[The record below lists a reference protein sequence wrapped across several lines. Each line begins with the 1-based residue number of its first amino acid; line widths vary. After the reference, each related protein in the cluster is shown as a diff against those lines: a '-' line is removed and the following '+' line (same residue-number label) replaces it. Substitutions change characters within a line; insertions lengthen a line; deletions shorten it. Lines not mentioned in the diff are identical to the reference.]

1 MIQTLLKTQTAMVQI
16 ILTTGTA
23 MEDPDGSKWTNITE
37 DTNSLVPILPKT
49 GTAMDGREWT
59 DITEDR
65 NRHGRKRMDRHY

>member
-1 MIQTLLKTQTAMVQI
+1 MVQTLLKTQTAMVQI

-49 GTAMDGREWT
+49 GTAMDGR
-59 DITEDR
+59 D
-65 NRHGRKRMDRHY
+65 